1 MKETFINKYYPFL
14 PALISGIVLALC
26 FPRFDLSGLAWF
38 SFVPLLFSLWKK
50 DWKDSCIAGFV
61 FGMAYFFGTIY
72 WIYHSINHF
81 GGIPFFAS
89 ILVVLF
95 LCAYLSLFPALFAML
110 FAQVYKKTRLPALFI
125 APVLW
130 VCLEF
135 VRSYALTGFPWS
147 SVGYSQYRFLAL
159 IQIADITGIYGIS
172 FLILA
177 VNGFIAD
184 LLLLKAKVKEMPLFP
199 LSYFMTGSALLLVVL
214 IGTFGYG
221 FWRLHQERVGR
232 DLTVSVVQGNIEQD
246 KKWEPSFQN
255 KVFDTYTSLSLN
267 ALKDHPSLIIWPETS
282 VPFFFGSDAA
292 NTERLVQFQKQTGTP
307 LLFGAVMVKK
317 RTTGASDLTNSAV
330 LLDSEG
336 KKSYV
341 YDKIHLVPFGEYVPL
356 GHVLFFIDKLVTGIG
371 DFLPGKVYKPADSEV
386 GRFGTLI
393 CYEVI
398 FPGLVRKFYTQGGD
412 FIVTITNDAWFGKTS
427 GAYQHFSMAV
437 FRAVENRKP
446 LLRAANTGISGFIDS
461 NGRILAVS
469 GLFERL
475 VLTHTVTTD
484 STMTFYTKFGDLFSF
499 FCIVISIIL
508 SGNIVSRR

>member
-1 MKETFINKYYPFL
+1 MKETFLNKYYPFL
-14 PALISGIVLALC
+14 PALISGILLVLC

-50 DWKDSCIAGFV
+50 NWRDSFIAGFV

-135 VRSYALTGFPWS
+135 IRSYALTGFPWS

-246 KKWEPSFQN
+246 KKWEPVFQN
-255 KVFDTYTSLSLN
+255 EVFDTYTRLSLD

-282 VPFFFGSDAA
+282 APFYFGSDAA
-292 NTERLVQFQKQTGTP
+292 NTERLVQFQKQTATS

-317 RTTGASDLTNSAV
+317 QSTGSSDLTNSAV

-336 KKSYV
+336 KKTYV

-356 GHVLFFIDKLVTGIG
+356 GRVLFFIDKLVVGIG

-412 FIVTITNDAWFGKTS
+412 FIVTITNDAWFGMTA

-475 VLTHTVTTD
+475 VLTHTVKTD